1 MNKGHREAI
10 PSDSDSNSDI
20 DDEEA
25 PLFFPSSS
33 NFNSA
38 TTRETGEKIK
48 GVAFGLDY
56 QKLRK
61 ERREKAAG
69 KNALESFDIEI
80 SREPYTVIRSSHC
93 TYNVMMGIFVLS
105 CTIAIGLLHRRQQLK
120 AASISH
126 QRTRFHHGSMPSS
139 RWGNRFDDDDDS
151 LDHTKD
157 HFSPAYESGY
167 KGTASI
173 PKYHSH
179 GHSKPNKPRKKKLTP
194 QDMELD
200 MEEWEEYEMEV
211 SNLLASSKPD
221 WDIHQNTRTSDKGIH
236 ENQNDVADEDRYDHH
251 WIQYFDQESKEPYY
265 YNIETNITQWDRPQ
279 VTNGMLI
286 FDYDTGD
293 LIPED

>member
-1 MNKGHREAI
+1 MNSRQAY
-10 PSDSDSNSDI
+10 PPRSDSDSNSDI

-38 TTRETGEKIK
+38 TTRDTGENIK

-61 ERREKAAG
+61 ERRGKATG
-69 KNALESFDIEI
+69 KKALDPFDIKI
-80 SREPYTVIRSSHC
+80 SREPYAFIRSSCC

-105 CTIAIGLLHRRQQLK
+105 STIAIALLHRRQQLK
-120 AASISH
+120 AASID
-126 QRTRFHHGSMPSS
+126 QERTRFRHGSMPSS

-151 LDHTKD
+151 LGHAKD
-157 HFSPAYESGY
+157 EFKPAYESGY

-179 GHSKPNKPRKKKLTP
+179 GHNKNKPRKKKLTP

-211 SNLLASSKPD
+211 SNLLSS
-221 WDIHQNTRTSDKGIH
+221 NTRAREYTVD
-236 ENQNDVADEDRYDHH
+236 ENQYDVIDEDKYDQH
-251 WIQYFDQESKEPYY
+251 WIQYFDQESNEPYY
-265 YNIETNITQWDRPQ
+265 YNVETNITQWDRPQ
-279 VTNGMLI
+279 VKKGVLI
-286 FDYDTGD
+286 FDYDYNTGD
-293 LIPED
+293 LQPED